1 MVSTLPEPEPELD
14 QPSIPAALA
23 VPLTVWLSY
32 LLRQATLRVQERV
45 ADALAEHGMRPPHN
59 AVLSMLAD
67 GPRAQIALATQLQT
81 DRTTM
86 VAILDDLEAWQL
98 VERRRNLHD
107 RRAHDVSLTEL
118 GRARLIEAQNA
129 VSAADSAFFATLTE
143 SERAKL
149 RAMLLRLIAVHD
161 AGQ

>member
-1 MVSTLPEPEPELD
+1 
-14 QPSIPAALA
+14 
-23 VPLTVWLSY
+23 
-32 LLRQATLRVQERV
+32 
-45 ADALAEHGMRPPHN
+45 
-59 AVLSMLAD
+59 
-67 GPRAQIALATQLQT
+67 
-81 DRTTM
+81 M

-129 VSAADSAFFATLTE
+129 VTTADTAFFATLTE
-143 SERAKL
+143 PERAQL

>member
-67 GPRAQIALATQLQT
+67 GPLAQIALATQLQT

-86 VAILDDLEAWQL
+86 VAIIDDLEAWQL